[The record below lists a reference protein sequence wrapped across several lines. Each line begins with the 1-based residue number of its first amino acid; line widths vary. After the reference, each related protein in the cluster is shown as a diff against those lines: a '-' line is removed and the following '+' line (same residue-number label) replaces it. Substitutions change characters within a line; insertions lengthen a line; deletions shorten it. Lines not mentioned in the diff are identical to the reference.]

1 MRALG
6 ASVALAVLLL
16 AAAALVRRSPEP
28 PPREAS
34 APRTEPQA
42 ELPAPRVVPQA
53 GTTTDPIDVTPSAGD
68 HVATPEDIQ
77 VPSQERLHAELSK
90 LLSPDPQ
97 QSQRIRDVLDRHA
110 KRMTELLHAERDDA
124 FADRLARA
132 RQAFP
137 DELLSVLTAEQQLS
151 LKATP
156 LWKQMVSPVPVHAAP
171 R

>member
-16 AAAALVRRSPEP
+16 AAAALSRKDPAP
-28 PPREAS
+28 PPREAP
-34 APRTEPQA
+34 APTP
-42 ELPAPRVVPQA
+42 ELPGKLLSPPVVPE
-53 GTTTDPIDVTPSAGD
+53 GRRPPDPVEVTPTGD
-68 HVATPEDIQ
+68 EIATTPDQIQ

-97 QSQRIRDVLDRHA
+97 QSQRIHDVLERHA
-110 KRMTELLHAERDDA
+110 RRMTELLHAERDDA

-132 RQAFP
+132 RQAFT
-137 DELLSVLTAEQQLS
+137 DELLSVLTAEQQIS

-156 LWKQMVSPVPVHAAP
+156 LWKRMVSPIPVDAAP